1 MLFLKSMSPAF
12 RIAAFS
18 FAAAS
23 FILLALLGITPSSKA
38 AELSPAERAA
48 LETEL
53 RTIEAQIAAQRKI
66 LDGTRQQSASL
77 QRDVAILNARIKE
90 AQLSLQARNISIQRL
105 SHEIDGKQQTIGVLS
120 DKMERERESLGQ
132 LIRKTAVIDDYSIAE
147 FALSGRN
154 LSDFFADLDAF
165 QSVKEQLQA
174 SSEQLGAARD
184 DTQAAKDSLEDK
196 RSEELQ
202 LRRIQELQKKA
213 IQDQEAEKQRILKV
227 SKGQEAEYQ
236 RVIQSQEQSAASI
249 RARLFNLQGAGPIPF
264 QKAYEYATEASQ
276 KTGVRAAVILGIIA
290 TETDLGKNL
299 GTGTWRAD
307 MAQRDWADFQSI
319 TSRLGL
325 DPDAMPISAR
335 PCSKAERNRVGPGV
349 ACGYGWGGAMGP
361 AQFIPSTWL
370 LYEKRIS
377 AITGTNPPNPWNPR
391 DAFMA
396 SALLMKDN
404 GAARGTRA
412 AERLAALR
420 YLAGWKNAEKAAYA
434 FYGDQVMELAD
445 GFQAQINILNG
456 SR

>member
-1 MLFLKSMSPAF
+1 VLSLESMSRVF
-12 RIAAFS
+12 RIIGILC
-18 FAAAS
+18 AS
-23 FILLALLGITPSSKA
+23 LVLLASLFGSAGVLSA

-48 LETEL
+48 LEFEL
-53 RTIEAQIAAQRKI
+53 RNIESQIAAQRKI
-66 LDGTRQQSASL
+66 LDVARQQSSSL

-90 AQLSLQARNISIQRL
+90 AQLSLQARNLSIQRL
-105 SHEIDGKQQTIGVLS
+105 SREIDGKQQTIGVLS
-120 DKMERERESLGQ
+120 SKMERERESLGQ
-132 LIRKTAVIDDYSIAE
+132 LIRKTAIIDDYSIAE

-165 QSVKEQLQA
+165 QSVKEQLQE
-174 SSEQLGAARD
+174 SSRELGEARN

-213 IQDQEAEKQRILKV
+213 VQDQEAEKKRILSV

-236 RVIQSQEQSAASI
+236 RVIQSQEQSAATI
-249 RARLFNLQGAGPIPF
+249 RARLFNLEGAGPIPF

-290 TETDLGKNL
+290 TESNLGKNL
-299 GTGTWRAD
+299 GVGNWRAD

-335 PCSKAERNRVGPGV
+335 PCSAAERKRVGPGV

-404 GAARGTRA
+404 GANRGTRT

-434 FYGDQVMELAD
+434 FYGDQVMSLAD
-445 GFQAQINILNG
+445 GFQAQIDILNAA
-456 SR
+456 R